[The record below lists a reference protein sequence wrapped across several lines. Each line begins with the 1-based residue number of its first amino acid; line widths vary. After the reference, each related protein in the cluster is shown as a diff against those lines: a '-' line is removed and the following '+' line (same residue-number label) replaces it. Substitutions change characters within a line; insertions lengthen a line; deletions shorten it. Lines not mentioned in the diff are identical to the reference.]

1 MNQLTGQPEFHRLHP
16 LTMIVEVAR
25 GLRGLAGVFVIFIIY
40 RIQGEGMD
48 SMEIVYAFFGFA
60 ALAPALVRYFT
71 YSFAIHNGQLLIKQ
85 GVFTKQHR
93 TIPLDRIQNIN
104 THRGVIHRMLG
115 LVDLRIET
123 AAGGNSEAAL
133 SALSE
138 DQAKLVRAQL
148 LAQSGTADV
157 VAAAPGEVP
166 APERARATFTASTRE
181 LTIAGATQNKALAI
195 IAALASLMYLM
206 PKGEEEALNGVFDFF
221 RNSPAPA
228 MIALLVGGMLLV
240 GWIFSIIT
248 TLVTYYGFELAF
260 LGSRMRRSY
269 GLLTQV
275 ENVVPLRRV
284 QLMRTTETALQ
295 RMLGFCKVYVE
306 TAGGF
311 SAQQSQEK
319 QQVTGSSL
327 ISPLL
332 EVGRFGELSTLVL
345 PDAESNLGAIEW
357 QQVSPKTIYRQMRS
371 MLFFSL
377 FAAAGSWYWL
387 HWWSL
392 ALIPGLLGLGALSGW
407 LRYKTS
413 GWSDAEQ
420 VFCSR
425 TGVLGRLAYYA
436 PVSKIQSVSLSQT
449 PVQRRFGVATL
460 TFRTAA
466 TSGAAAVEVLDLPS
480 ETAERLASSLHQRS
494 AEESWKN
501 PDGF

>member
-1 MNQLTGQPEFHRLHP
+1 MEPLTARQPEFHRLHP

-25 GLRGLAGVFVIFIIY
+25 GLRGLAGVVVIFIIY
-40 RIQGEGMD
+40 RIQGSSMD
-48 SMEIVYAFFGFA
+48 SMEFVYALFGFA
-60 ALAPALVRYFT
+60 ALAPAVVRYFT

-85 GVFTKQHR
+85 GLFTKQHR

-104 THRGVIHRMLG
+104 THRGVIHRMLK

-123 AAGGNSEAAL
+123 AAGGDSEAAL

-138 DQAKLVRAQL
+138 DQAKIVRAQL
-148 LAQSGTADV
+148 LA
-157 VAAAPGEVP
+157 APGVP
-166 APERARATFTASTRE
+166 IAGPDAPPPERARATFTATPRE

-195 IAALASLMYLM
+195 IAALASVMYLL
-206 PKGEEEALNGVFDFF
+206 PRGEEEAISGVFDFF

-228 MIALLVGGMLLV
+228 VIAMIVVGMLLV

-260 LGSRMRRSY
+260 LGTRMRRSY

-284 QLMRTTETALQ
+284 QLMRTTETVLQ
-295 RMLGFCKVYVE
+295 RAFGFCKVYVE

-311 SAQQSQEK
+311 SAQQAQEK

-332 EVGRFGELSTLVL
+332 ESGRFGELSSLVL
-345 PDAESNLGAIEW
+345 PDAEANLGSVDW
-357 QQVSPKTIYRQMRS
+357 QQISPKTVYRQVRS
-371 MLFFSL
+371 TVFFSIVL
-377 FAAAGSWYWL
+377 AAAGYYWL
-387 HWWSL
+387 HWWTL
-392 ALIPGLLGLGALSGW
+392 AIIPALIGLGALSGW

-413 GWSDAEQ
+413 GWSDAHQ

-436 PVSKIQSVSLSQT
+436 PVSKIQSVSLSQS
-449 PVQRRFGVATL
+449 PIQRRFGVATL

-466 TSGAAAVEVLDLPS
+466 TSGAAAVEVLDLPA
-480 ETAERLASSLHQRS
+480 ETAEHLATSLHQRS